1 MLIVLSSATS
11 AERMK
16 KLLAERKIFSEVVQT
31 PKSISE
37 GGCGYSVRIKERY
50 KEEALTAAQ
59 SLKIAVKGVYDELGD
74 KKDVS
79 YRRRKE

>member
-16 KLLAERKIFSEVVQT
+16 KLLAEKKISAEVVQT

-37 GGCGYSVRIKERY
+37 GGCGYSVRVNDRY
-50 KEEALTAAQ
+50 KDEALTAAK
-59 SLKIAVKGVYDELGD
+59 SLKIAVKSVYDELGG
-74 KKDVS
+74 KKDLS
-79 YRRRKE
+79 YRRKE